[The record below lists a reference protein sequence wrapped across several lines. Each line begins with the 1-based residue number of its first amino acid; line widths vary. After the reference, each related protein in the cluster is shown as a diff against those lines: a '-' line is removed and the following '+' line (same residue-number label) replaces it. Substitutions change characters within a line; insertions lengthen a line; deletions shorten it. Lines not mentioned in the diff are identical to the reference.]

1 MRRTY
6 QTIHAVLQNRPP
18 HRRGRGH
25 GDARMVARC
34 GQVMTATVQRI
45 QVGTIRARKIVA
57 A

>member
-1 MRRTY
+1 
-6 QTIHAVLQNRPP
+6 
-18 HRRGRGH
+18 
-25 GDARMVARC
+25 MVARC